1 MNDPKNT
8 GLNREQEWKQQR
20 MPLRIALFVLAIAV
34 AVTAFGSIVVE
45 LFSTEGGW
53 QQVSPTATKSGITQ
67 EFILEYNAGLT
78 GKSVNSELKA
88 ISVAYSEA
96 LENAYTILEDGVAAV
111 NAHPNETV
119 TVDPLLYDAF
129 AKLADSLWL
138 YQAPIREQYN
148 GVFHSQTDEDAALFD
163 PAKSPEI
170 AEYVAELAAL
180 VQNPDMISLELLPDS
195 QVCLHVS
202 DAYLAHA
209 QENEFTTFV
218 DFGVLRNA
226 FLCDAAADVLT
237 AQGYTNGYLA
247 SYDGYTRA
255 LCAEQL
261 GLNLFDYAD
270 GKTTPLGAVNYN
282 GPAALAMLRAF
293 PLSTQ
298 PWERYYTYAD
308 GTVVTP
314 FIGSDGLAAKTPDT
328 LIVFAET
335 AADAAIQAL
344 DGFMTGKVSA
354 ASWIQVQD
362 GAVISEGEQFT
373 LRLLEQ

>member
-67 EFILEYNAGLT
+67 EFVLEYNAGLT

-88 ISVAYSEA
+88 LSMSYSEA

-180 VQNPDMISLELLPDS
+180 VQDKGMISLELGTEN
-195 QVCLHVS
+195 QVCLHV
-202 DAYLAHA
+202 DEAYLAYA
-209 QENEFTTFV
+209 QENEITAFV

-261 GLNLFDYAD
+261 GLNLFDYAY
-270 GKTTPLGAVNYN
+270 GKATPIGAVNYS

-293 PLSTQ
+293 PLSDQ
-298 PWERYYTYAD
+298 PWEHCYTYAD

-314 FIGSDGLAAKTPDT
+314 FIGSDGLVVNTADT
-328 LIVFAET
+328 LVVFAET
-335 AADAAIQAL
+335 AADAAVKAL
-344 DGFMTGKVSA
+344 DSFVTGENTA
-354 ASWIQVQD
+354 DSWIQIQN
-362 GAVISEGEQFT
+362 GNITSGGEQFT
-373 LRLLEQ
+373 IRLAE